1 MTLSRL
7 INKTPL
13 TNEKCNVYEIDNVDT
28 NLVNQILQSQICRR
42 RGILYRATIY
52 A

>member
-13 TNEKCNVYEIDNVDT
+13 TNDKCNVYEIDNVDT
-28 NLVNQILQSQICRR
+28 NLVNQIVQSDLQEKGYSV
-42 RGILYRATIY
+42 
-52 A
+52 